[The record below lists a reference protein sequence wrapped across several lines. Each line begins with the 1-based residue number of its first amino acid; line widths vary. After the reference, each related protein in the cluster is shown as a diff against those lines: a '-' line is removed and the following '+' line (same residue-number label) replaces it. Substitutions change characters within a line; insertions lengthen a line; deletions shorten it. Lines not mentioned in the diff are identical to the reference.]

1 MKLKFTL
8 LSIFSAVALLFSVG
22 SAKAYIPLDPI
33 DPVFPIDFTP
43 VLSYVAGGDIPSPTY
58 DSTPSFTFSTTEGGA
73 LHMYGSCTTPTN
85 TVVTGQNTI
94 TLNAL
99 SAGVYNDC
107 KLDVTDTDGT
117 PNTSAKLD
125 IPAFQI
131 KQLMIVDIFPPVL
144 TEVTPIASPSS
155 DKTPTYIFN
164 STEAG
169 TISYSGSC
177 SSSTS
182 SAVSGHNSITFNSMS
197 AGTYN
202 NCKIRVSDAS
212 GNDSTWLSVNSFTI
226 NSTVTNECSGFSD
239 VEDSDSDCD
248 AVTYVKSIG
257 AMTGNPNGTFEPEA
271 LLQRDQIAK
280 ISLESF
286 NLYDSGTNYC
296 SGKPF
301 PDVLSS
307 AWSYQYICR
316 GVDLGMINGYSSG
329 ADKGYYRPARS
340 VNRVEFLAL
349 ILRNLS
355 DPMPSLNSTSYTD
368 VASGQ
373 WFSGFAKFSYDNSLF
388 TGSKLYATKLV
399 TRREVAKVLYQLHQL
414 GQL

>member
-1 MKLKFTL
+1 MKHNFL
-8 LSIFSAVALLFSVG
+8 LPSLFLTVALVISAG
-22 SAKAYIPLDPI
+22 SAKAYVPPI
-33 DPVFPIDFTP
+33 IDFAP
-43 VLSYVAGGDIPSPTY
+43 ILSYVAGGDIPSSTY
-58 DSTPSFTFSTTEGGA
+58 DSTPDFTFYTSEGGA
-73 LHMYGSCTTPTN
+73 LHMYGACSTQTN
-85 TVVTGQNTI
+85 TVVSGNNTI
-94 TLNAL
+94 TLDAL
-99 SAGVYNDC
+99 STGVYNDC
-107 KLDVTDTDGT
+107 KLDVTDTDFT
-117 PNTSAKLD
+117 PTTSDKLD
-125 IPAFQI
+125 IPTFEV
-131 KQLMIVDIFPPVL
+131 KHLIVLDIFAPNL
-144 TEVTPIASPSS
+144 TEVTPVSSPTL
-155 DKTPTYIFN
+155 DQTPNYTFN
-164 STEAG
+164 SSEAG
-169 TISYSGSC
+169 TITYSGAC
-177 SSSTS
+177 SSSAA
-182 SAVSGHNSITFNSMS
+182 SAVSGHNTITFSSLS
-197 AGTYN
+197 AGNYN
-202 NCKIRVSDAS
+202 DCKIRVTDAS
-212 GNDSTWLSVNSFTI
+212 NNASAWLSVNAFTI
-226 NSTVTNECSGFSD
+226 NEQAVPSNDCAGFSD
-239 VEDSDSDCD
+239 ITDSDSDCD
-248 AVTYVKSIG
+248 AVTYVKSTG

-286 NLYDSGTNYC
+286 NLYNSGTSYC

-355 DPMPSLNSTSYTD
+355 DPMPSVNSTSYSD